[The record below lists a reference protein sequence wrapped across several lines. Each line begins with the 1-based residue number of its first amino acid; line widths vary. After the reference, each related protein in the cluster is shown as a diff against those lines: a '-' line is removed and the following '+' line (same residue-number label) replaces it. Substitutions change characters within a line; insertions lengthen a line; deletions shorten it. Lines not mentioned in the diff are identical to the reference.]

1 MEQGRR
7 AATQDNGES
16 QSGRRENIEVTKE
29 DFGRYERN
37 GSKAWCLAI
46 DARLTEPDR
55 PASIHAWPAAVV
67 PALEARRGQPDV
79 RIAEGG

>member
-46 DARLTEPDR
+46 DSRLTETRLARITSVRDQP
-55 PASIHAWPAAVV
+55 V
-67 PALEARRGQPDV
+67 P
-79 RIAEGG
+79 